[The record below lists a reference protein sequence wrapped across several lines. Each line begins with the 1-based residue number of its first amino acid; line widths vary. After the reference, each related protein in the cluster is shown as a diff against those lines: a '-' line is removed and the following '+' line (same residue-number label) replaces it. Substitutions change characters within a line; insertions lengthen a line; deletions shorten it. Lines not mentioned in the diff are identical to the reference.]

1 MKLSKMLF
9 KSLRNTPSD
18 IELESHK
25 IMVKS
30 SMIHQAGSGIY
41 SYLPL
46 AWKSLR
52 NIEEII
58 RFEMDAV
65 GGQELRMP
73 VIQPKSLWDK
83 SGRSISMGQEL
94 FNLNDRRDK
103 PFVLAPTH
111 EELLTTIVKETI
123 SSYKSLPQLIY
134 QMQTKLRDEP
144 RPRGGLLRV
153 REFIMKDAYSFD
165 LDKEGLDESYEK
177 QAQAYKKKN
186 DKCLWKNRTH
196 FL

>member
-65 GGQELRMP
+65 GGQELRMTI
-73 VIQPKSLWDK
+73 IQPTSIWDK
-83 SGRSISMGQEL
+83 SRRSISMG
-94 FNLNDRRDK
+94 
-103 PFVLAPTH
+103 
-111 EELLTTIVKETI
+111 KE
-123 SSYKSLPQLIY
+123 
-134 QMQTKLRDEP
+134 
-144 RPRGGLLRV
+144 
-153 REFIMKDAYSFD
+153 
-165 LDKEGLDESYEK
+165 
-177 QAQAYKKKN
+177 
-186 DKCLWKNRTH
+186 
-196 FL
+196 